1 MRTCVVTGPSG
12 GGTVPRRG
20 RVEARRGRVEA
31 LKLAA
36 HRQTQQVALHRP
48 GCRPGCRPGLTR
60 YRCLDVL
67 DTPCR
72 QLLGHGGM
80 DPWPDPELVP
90 CLSRLSVRVSVF
102 NVNNPSFVV
111 YSLRV
116 IAPAR
121 PHPHVAWTISAP
133 EIMAVGASEL
143 TNDWHLL
150 WAAST
155 LVQY

>member
-1 MRTCVVTGPSG
+1 MS
-12 GGTVPRRG
+12 
-20 RVEARRGRVEA
+20 
-31 LKLAA
+31 
-36 HRQTQQVALHRP
+36 
-48 GCRPGCRPGLTR
+48 LTR
-60 YRCLDVL
+60 PAASCLATGVWIRG
-67 DTPCR
+67 PI
-72 QLLGHGGM
+72 
-80 DPWPDPELVP
+80 ELVP

-102 NVNNPSFVV
+102 NVNNPSFVTH
-111 YSLRV
+111 SLRV